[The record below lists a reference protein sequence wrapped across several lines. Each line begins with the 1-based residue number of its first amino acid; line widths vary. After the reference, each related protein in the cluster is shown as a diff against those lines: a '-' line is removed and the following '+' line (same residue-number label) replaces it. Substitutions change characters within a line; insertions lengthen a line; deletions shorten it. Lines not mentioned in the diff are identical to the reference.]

1 MSKLTSKPAPSKQTE
16 VPNTQLN
23 TVTRMGV
30 LSCLVMLVSAFAWM
44 QYTLITGAVIA
55 SGQVLVRG
63 AAKQVQNFDGG
74 VVDRIFVEDGDLVK
88 AGDVMMRLDS
98 SLLQINLDIFTN
110 RLAEVLTREAR
121 LMSEQR
127 GLDAPEFTF
136 SPEDVER
143 LNLGLHFEGQREIFK
158 ARREV
163 LEGRKEQ
170 LAERVKQFRNQISG
184 VEAQIVAGNEQLSFV
199 EQELTSLQKLQS
211 QGLTRESQVLDLQR
225 RQSALLGQVA
235 ENQSELARIENSI
248 RDTQLEVLQAEREFK
263 EQVVTELRETTA
275 ERDELQ
281 LQIVTAEKQLERID
295 ILAPA
300 DGVVHEM
307 QVTTEGGVVT
317 PQVTIA
323 EVVPLSDG
331 VEFELR
337 VAPQSIDQ
345 VYLGQPAK
353 VIFPAFNLRVTPEI
367 FGSVA
372 GISPTSVTEATTGET
387 YFRIDLD
394 LPETEITKLGPVELI
409 PGMPVEAFLQ
419 TGERSVLDY
428 LTRPLTDQLDRA
440 FRE

>member
-1 MSKLTSKPAPSKQTE
+1 MPKTLQPGDAEQ
-16 VPNTQLN
+16 PNTRLD
-23 TVTRMGV
+23 VIARLGV
-30 LSCLVMLVSAFAWM
+30 LSCILMLISGFAWM

-63 AAKQVQNFDGG
+63 APKQVQNLDGG

-98 SLLQINLDIFTN
+98 SLLQINLDIFRN
-110 RLAEVLTREAR
+110 RLAEILTREAR
-121 LMSEQR
+121 LMSEQG
-127 GLDAPEFTF
+127 GLDEPEFVF
-136 SPEDVER
+136 SEKETE
-143 LNLGLHFEGQREIFK
+143 GLDLEQHFAGQREIFV

-170 LAERVKQFRNQISG
+170 LAERIRQFRNQISG
-184 VEAQIVAGNEQLSFV
+184 VEAQITAGQEQLSFV
-199 EQELTSLQKLQS
+199 EQELDSQRKLQN
-211 QGLTRESQVLDLQR
+211 QGLARESQVLELQG

-235 ENQSELARIENSI
+235 EHQSELARIENSI
-248 RDTQLEVLQAEREFK
+248 RDTQLEILQAEREFK

-275 ERDELQ
+275 EREELQ

-307 QVTTEGGVVT
+307 QVTTEGGIVS
-317 PQVTIA
+317 PEVTIA
-323 EVVPLSDG
+323 EVVPVSDG

-337 VAPQSIDQ
+337 VAPDAIDQ

-353 VIFPAFNLRVTPEI
+353 VIFPAFNLRITPEI

-372 GISPTSVTEATTGET
+372 GISPTSVTEQATGES
-387 YFRIDLD
+387 YFRVDLD
-394 LPETEITKLGPVELI
+394 LPEEEIGKLGPVELI

-419 TGERSVLDY
+419 TNERSVLQY
-428 LTRPLTDQLDRA
+428 LTKPLTDQLDRA

>member
-1 MSKLTSKPAPSKQTE
+1 MPKTVQTGDAE
-16 VPNTQLN
+16 RPNTRLD
-23 TVTRMGV
+23 VVARFGV
-30 LSCLVMLVSAFAWM
+30 LSCILMLISAFAWM

-63 AAKQVQNFDGG
+63 NPKQVQNLDGG

-98 SLLQINLDIFTN
+98 SLLQINLDIYRN
-110 RLAEVLTREAR
+110 RLAEILTREAR
-121 LMSEQR
+121 LMSEQGGLEEPEFVFSEKETE
-127 GLDAPEFTF
+127 GLDLEQ
-136 SPEDVER
+136 
-143 LNLGLHFEGQREIFK
+143 HFAGQREIFV

-170 LAERVKQFRNQISG
+170 LAERIRQFRNQIAG
-184 VEAQIVAGNEQLSFV
+184 VEAQITAGQEQLSFV
-199 EQELTSLQKLQS
+199 EQELDSQRKLQN
-211 QGLTRESQVLDLQR
+211 QGLARESQVLELQS
-225 RQSALLGQVA
+225 RQSGLLGQVA
-235 ENQSELARIENSI
+235 EHQSELARIENSI
-248 RDTQLEVLQAEREFK
+248 RATQPQILQAEREFK

-275 ERDELQ
+275 EREELQ

-307 QVTTEGGVVT
+307 KVTTEGGIVT
-317 PQVTIA
+317 PEVTIA
-323 EVVPLSDG
+323 EVVPVSDG

-337 VAPQSIDQ
+337 VAPDSIDQ

-353 VIFPAFNLRVTPEI
+353 VIFPAFNLRITPEI

-372 GISPTSVTEATTGET
+372 GISPTSVTEETTGET
-387 YFRIDLD
+387 YFRVDLD
-394 LPETEITKLGPVELI
+394 LPEEEIGKLGPVELI

-419 TGERSVLDY
+419 TNERSVLQY
-428 LTRPLTDQLDRA
+428 LTKPLTDQLDRA

>member
-1 MSKLTSKPAPSKQTE
+1 MPKTSQTSDRDE
-16 VPNTQLN
+16 PNTRLDR
-23 TVTRMGV
+23 VARVGV
-30 LSCLVMLVSAFAWM
+30 LSCFVMLFSAFAWM

-63 AAKQVQNFDGG
+63 APKQVQNLDGG

-88 AGDVMMRLDS
+88 AGEVMMRLDS
-98 SLLQINLDIFTN
+98 SLLQINLDIFNN
-110 RLAEVLTREAR
+110 RLAEVLTRQAR
-121 LMSEQR
+121 LDSEYR
-127 GLDAPEFTF
+127 GLALPEFEF
-136 SPEDVER
+136 EDDRAEQ
-143 LNLGLHFEGQREIFK
+143 LDLAQHFEGQREIFV
-158 ARREV
+158 ARRDV

-170 LAERVKQFRNQISG
+170 LAERIQQFRNQISG
-184 VEAQIVAGNEQLSFV
+184 VEAQVIAGKEQLSFV
-199 EQELTSLQKLQS
+199 DQELESLRKLQS
-211 QGLTRESQVLDLQR
+211 QGLTRESQVLDLQG

-235 ENQSELARIENSI
+235 EHQSELARIQNSI

-275 ERDELQ
+275 EREELQ

-317 PQVTIA
+317 PEATIA
-323 EVVPLSDG
+323 EVVPVSDG

-337 VAPQSIDQ
+337 VAPDAIDQ

-353 VIFPAFNLRVTPEI
+353 VIFPAFNLRITPEI

-372 GISPTSVTEATTGET
+372 GISPTSVTEEATGET

-394 LPETEITKLGPVELI
+394 LAEEEITKLGPVELI

-419 TGERSVLDY
+419 TGERSVLQY
-428 LTRPLTDQLDRA
+428 LTKPLTDQLDRA